1 MTIWKK
7 PFTVDE
13 INTESTGLAQDVL
26 GIRVTDFGD
35 DYIAATMP
43 VEKRTHQP
51 MGLLHGGASALL
63 AETVGSVAANLAAP
77 PGHICV
83 GQEINANHLRGV
95 SKGTVTGTARP
106 LHIGRR
112 SQVWNI
118 DITDDSGRLICV
130 SRLTMAV
137 LDRSS

>member
-1 MTIWKK
+1 MTLWKK
-7 PFTVDE
+7 PFSVDE
-13 INTESTGLAQDVL
+13 LNARGEGRAQDVL
-26 GIRVTDFGD
+26 GIKMTEFGD
-35 DYIAATMP
+35 DYLVATMP

-77 PGHICV
+77 PDHICV
-83 GQEINANHLRGV
+83 GQEINANHLRAV

-106 LHIGRR
+106 VHIGKR

-118 DITDDSGRLICV
+118 DITDEAGRLICV

-137 LDRSS
+137 LDRSG